1 MVVLTGAT
9 VRVDGIVVDGSAKVF
24 SGLTVCNNNIVPAA
38 VATAVDV
45 DELNIQDGRDNLREK
60 KHLQEEGARKST
72 TDGDRRDTS
81 RIGWIKVNAC
91 AGETLNREWCTWSS
105 EVGIDA
111 SRANGENSW
120 DWGNLRR
127 LEL

>member
-9 VRVDGIVVDGSAKVF
+9 VRVDGIVVDGSAKVV

-60 KHLQEEGARKST
+60 STYRKKVQENPLLTAIEE
-72 TDGDRRDTS
+72 
-81 RIGWIKVNAC
+81 IV
-91 AGETLNREWCTWSS
+91 
-105 EVGIDA
+105 DA
-111 SRANGENSW
+111 KG
-120 DWGNLRR
+120 G
-127 LEL
+127 